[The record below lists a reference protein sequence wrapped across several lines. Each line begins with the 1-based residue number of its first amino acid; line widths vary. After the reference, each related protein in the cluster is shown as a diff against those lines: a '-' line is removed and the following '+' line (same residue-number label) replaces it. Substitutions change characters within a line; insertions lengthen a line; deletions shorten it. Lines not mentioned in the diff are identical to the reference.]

1 MNTIDQSTLINTMR
15 QMAAAVNNDSPV
27 QAASGKSN
35 TDFQSLV
42 TGLIDSVN
50 ESQQYSSKLK
60 QSYELGEDNVSLTQ
74 VMIASQ
80 KSEISF
86 QALLQV
92 RNKLLSAYQEVMRI
106 QI

>member
-1 MNTIDQSTLINTMR
+1 MNSIGSVSLIQ
-15 QMAAAVNNDSPV
+15 QMQEMASLANGIENKNPV
-27 QAASGKSN
+27 EGIGKENFS
-35 TDFQSLV
+35 SLFKDA
-42 TGLIDSVN
+42 LNSVN
-50 ESQQYSSKLK
+50 DIQTKASDLK
-60 QSYELGEDNVSLTQ
+60 KGYEIGDPGINITQ

-92 RNKLLSAYQEVMRI
+92 RNKLLSAYQEVMRM

>member
-1 MNTIDQSTLINTMR
+1 MTVIGTESLMQKMQELAS
-15 QMAAAVNNDSPV
+15 
-27 QAASGKSN
+27 AASGVNNKDIIPEINSEKFSTLFKDAIN
-35 TDFQSLV
+35 
-42 TGLIDSVN
+42 SVN
-50 ESQQYSSKLK
+50 DIQKESADLK
-60 QSYELGEDNVSLTQ
+60 YKYEIGDPEINLTQ

-92 RNKLLSAYQEVMRI
+92 RNKLLSAYQEVMRM

>member
-1 MNTIDQSTLINTMR
+1 MNTIDQNSLLSSLK
-15 QMAAAVNNDSPV
+15 QMAESAGGRDVLSANSDTNSP
-27 QAASGKSN
+27 
-35 TDFQSLV
+35 DFQTLMKNM
-42 TGLIDSVN
+42 IDSVN
-50 ESQQYSSKLK
+50 QADQASSKLK
-60 QSYELGEDNVSLTQ
+60 KSYELGEDGVSLTQ

>member
-1 MNTIDQSTLINTMR
+1 MNTIDSGDLLQKMQQMVEAAKTGSTGNNNTENNTEFSSIISGLINT
-15 QMAAAVNNDSPV
+15 VNSAQSD
-27 QAASGKSN
+27 AASLK
-35 TDFQSLV
+35 
-42 TGLIDSVN
+42 TGY
-50 ESQQYSSKLK
+50 ESGDQ
-60 QSYELGEDNVSLTQ
+60 NINLTQ

-92 RNKLLSAYQEVMRI
+92 RNKLLSAYQEVMRM

>member
-1 MNTIDQSTLINTMR
+1 MNTIDQNSLLGAMR
-15 QMAAAVNNDSPV
+15 QMAETAGGKAVEPSMP
-27 QAASGKSN
+27 GKDGQ
-35 TDFQSLV
+35 DFQALMKDM
-42 TGLIDSVN
+42 IDSVN
-50 ESQQYSSKLK
+50 QAQQDSSKLK
-60 QSYELGEDNVSLTQ
+60 KSYELGEDGVNLTQ

-92 RNKLLSAYQEVMRI
+92 RNKLLSAYQEVMRL

>member
-1 MNTIDQSTLINTMR
+1 MNTIDQNSLISAMR
-15 QMAAAVNNDSPV
+15 QMAETAGGKDVTPSIPDNSSP
-27 QAASGKSN
+27 
-35 TDFQSLV
+35 DFQALMKDM
-42 TGLIDSVN
+42 IDSVN
-50 ESQQYSSKLK
+50 QAQENSSNLK
-60 QSYELGEDNVSLTQ
+60 KSYELGEDGVSLTQ

-92 RNKLLSAYQEVMRI
+92 RNKLLSAYQEVMRL

>member
-1 MNTIDQSTLINTMR
+1 MNTIGTSSLIQQMR
-15 QMAAAVNNDSPV
+15 EMASIANGGENNV
-27 QAASGKSN
+27 KTVGNSGFSGMFKDAIN
-35 TDFQSLV
+35 
-42 TGLIDSVN
+42 SVN
-50 ESQQYSSKLK
+50 ELQKTSSELK
-60 QSYELGEDNVSLTQ
+60 TGYELGDPNINLTQ

-92 RNKLLSAYQEVMRI
+92 RNKLLMAYQEVMRM